1 MTRLSKAQQKFLWM
15 FVAGA
20 IGTLIGYFVNQLPG
34 IPDDLKQKY
43 PFWDKAV
50 IGTVALLTV
59 TGFAVAWQLL
69 RLNGDEGLKEPAAKQ
84 LEKSRLKL
92 LERLRKT
99 WIEGVLERSLYHY
112 ARLELGLKVSS
123 DTIHPWEIRAV
134 KGQEQVTLP
143 PGTPVIQR
151 FDRLGVGGSMV
162 ILGEPGSGK
171 TTTLLELAR
180 DLLVRADGDA
190 DASLP
195 VVLHLAGWNRGY
207 RPRRKVL
214 WVEIPETP
222 PQSLADWVIGELK
235 ESPLLG
241 ELAGKDYRV
250 DSRVGQWWLREEGRL
265 VLLLDGLDEVAENQR
280 EACARAINEFR
291 QDPVFGN
298 VEVVVCCRVND
309 YKALKAKLQLDEAL
323 LIQPLTLEQIED
335 YLVQAKVNLPEIRNL
350 LSSEDLHELAKH
362 PLTLWILALAYRSI
376 DEKTF
381 VSALSKQKI
390 DALIDI
396 YLYKQILGSEK
407 NDLYI
412 RVHREEQYSV
422 FLVVYWLQLISNLVN
437 KNENFALFNYKPDL
451 SWLYIDTTT
460 VNNVHKYL
468 RLAPKIASSLI
479 LKPLMFGLS
488 LILGVAGVVLPSIF
502 LVGTIFPLPSVWR
515 DLQDF
520 SIIITVCFCLLI
532 AFFWVLIKFF
542 EMCERRHDYS
552 IDYSP
557 FLTTIFKFFLSS
569 TKGTLRVSFI
579 SGEIIGSV
587 LILCLSVGSPFVYLL
602 GVLVFKLSSEISVT
616 VITDI
621 IKTSL
626 CWIINYFGLLIFV
639 GTLIFM
645 MRVSRYFLLNF
656 LLKISQVMP
665 WNYREFLDWA
675 CDRFILQKVGDSY
688 IFIHRMIREHFAE
701 MDIEAFMQWVESHEA
716 QSKHRS

>member
-143 PGTPVIQR
+143 LGTPVIQR

-180 DLLVRADGDA
+180 DLLVRAEVDA
-190 DASLP
+190 NASLP

-207 RPRRKVL
+207 RPKQKVL
-214 WVEIPETP
+214 WFEVPETP
-222 PQSLADWVIGELK
+222 PQSLADWVIGEL
-235 ESPLLG
+235 EQSPLLG

-280 EACARAINEFR
+280 EACAKAINEFR

-309 YKALKAKLQLDEAL
+309 YRALETKLKLDEAL

-335 YLVQAKVNLPEIRNL
+335 YLVQAKVDLPEIRNL
-350 LSSEDLHELAKH
+350 LASEDLHELAKQ

-376 DEKTF
+376 DRKTF
-381 VSALSKQKI
+381 ALASSEQRI
-390 DALIDI
+390 SALIDT
-396 YLYKQILGSEK
+396 YLYEQIVGCERK
-407 NDLYI
+407 KLYI
-412 RVHREEQYSV
+412 RVSHKVYYSV
-422 FLVVYWLQLISNLVN
+422 FLVVYWLRVISSLVS
-437 KNENFALFNYKPDL
+437 KDENFALSSYKPNS
-451 SWLYIDTTT
+451 SWLYIIDPRINST
-460 VNNVHKYL
+460 HKKL
-468 RLAPKIASSLI
+468 KFILKQVTPVKEKLI
-479 LKPLMFGLS
+479 LILYLGGLVSVVLLIAFTILVTVSSVILVLNISLPIWVVTFFYKAPEIFLYISLS
-488 LILGVAGVVLPSIF
+488 LLLLVCSLTCYLKFFDYCEKTHDYSLATYIGSSTTFNFLLSSIRASWSIYLTISLLIPSIF
-502 LVGTIFPLPSVWR
+502 LALSNFKPILDLLVSKGLITATVEWLIGYFIFFSVIG
-515 DLQDF
+515 F
-520 SIIITVCFCLLI
+520 PIFLL
-532 AFFWVLIKFF
+532 
-542 EMCERRHDYS
+542 
-552 IDYSP
+552 
-557 FLTTIFKFFLSS
+557 
-569 TKGTLRVSFI
+569 
-579 SGEIIGSV
+579 
-587 LILCLSVGSPFVYLL
+587 
-602 GVLVFKLSSEISVT
+602 
-616 VITDI
+616 
-621 IKTSL
+621 
-626 CWIINYFGLLIFV
+626 
-639 GTLIFM
+639 
-645 MRVSRYFLLNF
+645 RVSRYFLLDF
-656 LLKISQVMP
+656 LLKISQVVP